1 MVLRLL
7 LCLMLGVSCSS
18 FAVADFRVGFAK
30 VEITPPRPTPMWG
43 YGARHALLSTGTIDP
58 LYAKAVVIESGGE
71 KLAIVGLD
79 LGRSPRADQ
88 MVRIR
93 EAVLAK
99 SGIRHVLISGSHT
112 HHGPVIELLNED
124 GKGKGVFDDAVAYAD
139 LLESR
144 LIQVINDA
152 AQTAQDARIGWA
164 SASIDM
170 NRNRHSKLEPKP
182 RDTELGVI
190 RLDDLNGKPIAVVV
204 NYAAHPTMIP
214 AEDLRFS
221 ADWPGQMMN
230 TVEAALGTNC
240 VFMQGAS
247 GDLSTRTTEETRGH
261 QRFGAAIGKEV
272 IGLAGQ
278 ITTVVPEKQ
287 SILSQVDTFE
297 FPTRLPFSN
306 PLMAAMF
313 GTAFFPEL
321 AQASLSDDLR
331 SNLIHPELTTVLL
344 NGELALVGASGEFF
358 SSHSVRL
365 KERAKGVKTFFFG
378 YCNGHHMYFPTIEGA
393 AEGGYGADSTVSW
406 VSVGAGEEMMDQA
419 LRNIYTML
427 GKFTETPLA
436 DPGLISP

>member
-1 MVLRLL
+1 M
-7 LCLMLGVSCSS
+7 
-18 FAVADFRVGFAK
+18 
-30 VEITPPRPTPMWG
+30 
-43 YGARHALLSTGTIDP
+43 
-58 LYAKAVVIESGGE
+58 
-71 KLAIVGLD
+71 
-79 LGRSPRADQ
+79 
-88 MVRIR
+88 
-93 EAVLAK
+93 
-99 SGIRHVLISGSHT
+99 
-112 HHGPVIELLNED
+112 IELLDEE
-124 GKGKGVFDDAVAYAD
+124 GKGKGVFDDAVAYAQE
-139 LLESR
+139 LESK
-144 LIQVINDA
+144 LIQVINEA
-152 AQTAQDARIGWA
+152 AASSQDARIGW
-164 SASIDM
+164 SSDSIDM

-190 RLDDLNGKPIAVVV
+190 RLDDLAGKPIAVIV

-214 AEDLRFS
+214 ADDLRFS

-230 TVEAALGTNC
+230 TVEASLSTNC
-240 VFMQGAS
+240 VFMQGAA

-261 QRFGAAIGKEV
+261 QRFGAAMGKEV
-272 IGLAGQ
+272 VRLTEVIKTE
-278 ITTVVPEKQ
+278 IPEKQ
-287 SILSQVDTFE
+287 SILSQTDTFE

-306 PLMAAMF
+306 PLMTAMF

-365 KERAKGVKTFFFG
+365 KERVRGVKTFFFG

-427 GKFTETPLA
+427 GKFTESPLA
-436 DPGLISP
+436 DPTLISP

>member
-1 MVLRLL
+1 MMQRFTLWLIL
-7 LCLMLGVSCSS
+7 W
-18 FAVADFRVGFAK
+18 FASASLAQAAFRAGFSK
-30 VEITPPRPTPMWG
+30 IDITPSRPTPMWG
-43 YGARHALLSTGTIDP
+43 YGARHAALSTGTLDP
-58 LYAKAVVIESGGE
+58 LFAKAVVIESGGE

-88 MVRIR
+88 MARIR
-93 EAVLAK
+93 QAIQAQ
-99 SGIRHVLISGSHT
+99 SGISHLMISGSHS
-112 HHGPVIELLNED
+112 HHGPVIELLDEE
-124 GKGKGVFDDAVAYAD
+124 GKGKGVFDDAVAYAQE
-139 LLESR
+139 LESK
-144 LIQVINDA
+144 LIQVINEA
-152 AQTAQDARIGWA
+152 ASSSQDARIGWL

-190 RLDDLNGKPIAVVV
+190 RLDDLNGKPIAVIT
-204 NYAAHPTMIP
+204 NFAAHPTMIP
-214 AEDLRFS
+214 ADDLRFS

-230 TVEAALGTNC
+230 TVESSLNTNC
-240 VFMQGAS
+240 VFMQGAA

-261 QRFGAAIGKEV
+261 QRFGAAMGKEV
-272 IGLAGQ
+272 VRVTEEIRTE
-278 ITTVVPEKQ
+278 IPEKQ
-287 SILSQVDTFE
+287 SILSQTDTFE

-306 PLMAAMF
+306 PLMTAMF

-321 AQASLSDDLR
+321 AQASLSEDLR

-344 NGELALVGASGEFF
+344 NGELALVGGSGEFF

-365 KERAKGVKTFFFG
+365 KERARGVKTFFFG

-427 GKFTETPLA
+427 GKFTESPLA
-436 DPGLISP
+436 DPTLISP

>member
-1 MVLRLL
+1 MMQRFTLWLIL
-7 LCLMLGVSCSS
+7 W
-18 FAVADFRVGFAK
+18 FASASLAQAAFRAGFSK
-30 VEITPPRPTPMWG
+30 IDITPSRPTPMWG
-43 YGARHALLSTGTIDP
+43 YGARHAALSTGTLDP
-58 LYAKAVVIESGGE
+58 LFAKAVVIESGGE

-88 MVRIR
+88 MARIR
-93 EAVLAK
+93 QAIQAQ
-99 SGIRHVLISGSHT
+99 SGISHLMISGSHS
-112 HHGPVIELLNED
+112 HHGPVIELLDEE
-124 GKGKGVFDDAVAYAD
+124 GKGKGVFDDAVAYAQE
-139 LLESR
+139 LESK
-144 LIQVINDA
+144 LIQVINEA
-152 AQTAQDARIGWA
+152 ALSSQDARIGWL

-190 RLDDLNGKPIAVVV
+190 RLDDLNGKPIAVIT
-204 NYAAHPTMIP
+204 NFAAHPTMIP
-214 AEDLRFS
+214 ADDLRFS

-230 TVEAALGTNC
+230 TVESSLNTNC
-240 VFMQGAS
+240 VFMQGAA

-261 QRFGAAIGKEV
+261 QRFGAAMGKEV
-272 IGLAGQ
+272 VRVTEEIRTE
-278 ITTVVPEKQ
+278 IPEKQ
-287 SILSQVDTFE
+287 SILSQTDTFE

-306 PLMAAMF
+306 PLMTAMF

-321 AQASLSDDLR
+321 AQASLSEDLR
-331 SNLIHPELTTVLL
+331 SNLIHPQLTTVLL
-344 NGELALVGASGEFF
+344 NGELALVGGSGEFF

-365 KERAKGVKTFFFG
+365 KERARGVKTFFFG

-427 GKFTETPLA
+427 GKFTESPLA
-436 DPGLISP
+436 DPTLISP